1 MLTFKTLPDD
11 VPLDFFGLACLEGE
25 MLSMRAYQRLRLE
38 ERPDDEQDPW
48 ADYVSLSLIDR
59 RLIYIAEY
67 LSLQA
72 ERGKAPA
79 DNSACQALLAD
90 IHTLGGSISP
100 SLWEWGLDNGR
111 CRATLMDAA
120 EQQ

>member
-11 VPLDFFGLACLEGE
+11 ISLNFFGLANLEGE
-25 MLSMRAYQRLRLE
+25 MLSTRAYQRLRLE

-48 ADYVSLSLIDR
+48 SDYVSLSLIER
-59 RLIYIAEY
+59 RLIYIAEC
-67 LSLQA
+67 LSIQS
-72 ERGKAPA
+72 ERGKIPA
-79 DNSACQALLAD
+79 ENSACQALLAD
-90 IHTLGGSISP
+90 IHTLGWSISP

-111 CRATLMDAA
+111 CRAALMDAI

>member
-11 VPLDFFGLACLEGE
+11 VSLDFFGLAHLEGE

-38 ERPDDEQDPW
+38 ELPDDEQDPW
-48 ADYVSLSLIDR
+48 SDYESLTLIDR
-59 RLIYIAEY
+59 RLIYIAEC

-72 ERGKAPA
+72 EQGKIPA
-79 DNSACQALLAD
+79 ENSACQAMLAD
-90 IHTLGGSISP
+90 IHKLGWSISP
-100 SLWEWGLDNGR
+100 SRWEWGLDNGR
-111 CRATLMDAA
+111 CRATLMDAT